1 VIDSLPLQPR
11 HEQLIG
17 LSALTTLGTVADA
30 LLDVVAERAIQP
42 VE

>member
-1 VIDSLPLQPR
+1 LEPR
-11 HEQLIG
+11 HEQLVG
-17 LSALTTLGTVADA
+17 VSALTTVGAVADA